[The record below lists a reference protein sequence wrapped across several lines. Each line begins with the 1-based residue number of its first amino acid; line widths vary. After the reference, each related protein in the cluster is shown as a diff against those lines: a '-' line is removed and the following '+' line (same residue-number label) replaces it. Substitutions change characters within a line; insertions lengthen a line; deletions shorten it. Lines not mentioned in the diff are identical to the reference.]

1 MIELWG
7 ATDVS
12 NCQAIPVSEEII
24 ILFCEILQKTTH
36 SPCAV
41 SSYNHFDAWREK
53 LVAASPQ
60 AFAVIF
66 LNYVRAEVQP
76 FLGLADCAVDTITN
90 TVPPSQKN
98 EQAQVL
104 LKGTKDFVNP
114 DPFGGLNT
122 NYTQKPK
129 PGASSAD
136 QIAAQNGAKQKEK
149 GKLEGV
155 TQSSAA
161 PRCMDLPAYEDNF
174 PALGRGVL
182 SKNIPSQ
189 SKQVPSFNLLVSVA
203 NELLHSHSWTSWCT
217 HMQGKFCYLLR
228 KDQYGTGFFCK
239 CILDSKLD

>member
-1 MIELWG
+1 MIELWV
-7 ATDVS
+7 AMDVF
-12 NCQAIPVSEEII
+12 NCQAIPVSEEILM
-24 ILFCEILQKTTH
+24 LFCEILQKTTH

-41 SSYNHFDAWREK
+41 SSYDNFDAWREK

-60 AFAVIF
+60 SFAVIF
-66 LNYVRAEVQP
+66 LNHVRAEVQP

-122 NYTQKPK
+122 NYTRKPK

-136 QIAAQNGAKQKEK
+136 QIAAQNIAAQNGAKQKEK
-149 GKLEGV
+149 GKLGGV

-189 SKQVPSFNLLVSVA
+189 SKQVPCFNLLV
-203 NELLHSHSWTSWCT
+203 
-217 HMQGKFCYLLR
+217 
-228 KDQYGTGFFCK
+228 K
-239 CILDSKLD
+239 CSK

>member
-1 MIELWG
+1 MFVLVFSLCKHACVYTDVFLFQMIELWG
-7 ATDVS
+7 AMDVF
-12 NCQAIPVSEEII
+12 NCQAIPFSEEIL
-24 ILFCEILQKTTH
+24 ILFCELLQKTTH
-36 SPCAV
+36 SPLAV
-41 SSYNHFDAWREK
+41 SSYNNFDAWREK

-60 AFAVIF
+60 SFAVIF
-66 LNYVRAEVQP
+66 LNHVRAEVQP

-90 TVPPSQKN
+90 AVPPSQKN

-122 NYTQKPK
+122 NYTRKPK

-149 GKLEGV
+149 GKLGGV

-174 PALGRGVL
+174 PALGKGVL

-189 SKQVPSFNLLVSVA
+189 SKQVPCFNLLVSVA
-203 NELLHSHSWTSWCT
+203 NELLHSHSWTS
-217 HMQGKFCYLLR
+217 
-228 KDQYGTGFFCK
+228 
-239 CILDSKLD
+239 